1 VTEGKAAEG
10 ASLFRPTGP
19 LPSLLLV
26 GGGRMGSAM
35 LAGWREIGLAA
46 AVVVDPSP
54 EAASLAGPGVEVV
67 PGFGEIPD
75 GFTPEAVILAVKPQM
90 AAAVL
95 PEYARYAGRAV
106 FISIMA
112 GKTLKSIGA
121 MLGTKAAIVRAMP
134 NTPAAVR
141 QGFTVAVPGAHVSGP
156 QRELADALLKAAG
169 EVAWVDDEGL
179 LDPVTAISGGGP
191 AYVFLLTE
199 LMEQAAIAQGIPHG
213 LARAM
218 ARKTVIGSGAL
229 LAASSED
236 AANLRIAVT
245 SPKGTTEQA
254 LAVLRADAAW
264 PAIFADAIEA
274 ATKRSRELSE

>member
-1 VTEGKAAEG
+1 LAF
-10 ASLFRPTGP
+10 LYNDPTNTVGVMTA

-26 GGGRMGSAM
+26 GSGKMGSAM
-35 LAGWREIGLAA
+35 LAGWREQGLSA

-54 EAASLAGPGVEVV
+54 EAGKLAGPGVEVV
-67 PGFGEIPD
+67 PAFGEIPD
-75 GFTPEAVILAVKPQM
+75 GFTPAAVVLAVKPQM
-90 AAAVL
+90 AAGAL
-95 PEYARYAGRAV
+95 PDYARYAARAV

-112 GKTLKSIGA
+112 GKALKAIGG
-121 MLGTKAAIVRAMP
+121 MLGTRAAIVRAMP

-141 QGFTVAVPGAHVSGP
+141 QGFTVAVAGAHVSVP

-169 EVAWVDDEGL
+169 EVAWVEDEEL

-199 LMEQAAIAQGIPHG
+199 LMERAAIAQGIPHD

-229 LAASSED
+229 LAASEED

-254 LAVLRADAAW
+254 LAVLRADGAW
-264 PAIFADAIEA
+264 PEIFANAIEA

>member
-1 VTEGKAAEG
+1 VAEG

-19 LPSLLLV
+19 LPALLLV

-35 LAGWREIGLAA
+35 LAGWREQGLSA

-54 EAASLAGPGVEVV
+54 EAAKLAGSKVEVV
-67 PGFGEIPD
+67 TAFGEIPD
-75 GFTPEAVILAVKPQM
+75 GFTPDAVILAVKPQM
-90 AAAVL
+90 AARAL

-112 GKTLKSIGA
+112 GKSLKSIGS
-121 MLGTKAAIVRAMP
+121 MLGTRAAIVRAMP

-141 QGFTVAVPGAHVSGP
+141 LGFTVAVAGAHVSAP
-156 QRELADALLKAAG
+156 QRDLADGLLKAAG
-169 EVAWVDDEGL
+169 EVAWVADEDL

-199 LMEQAAIAQGIPHG
+199 LMEQAAIAQGIPHD

-218 ARKTVIGSGAL
+218 ARKSVIGAGAL
-229 LAASSED
+229 LAASPED

-254 LAVLRADAAW
+254 LAVLRADGAW
-264 PAIFADAIEA
+264 PDIFAAAIEA